1 MEFRRSHD
9 SRKGNERPR
18 QRRGKPIRDAAEP
31 TGSEANTEQNV
42 KVFNPD
48 LAGHGAEGQPEST
61 RTPTGSART
70 PPDSAQSD
78 RPGSGTR
85 AATTRIPAATNPGVS
100 RLGTSTGPHTSTGA
114 DSAKKSANHPSHPSH
129 PSHQGN
135 SAVADPTRPA
145 RQATSSPAPIA
156 IVGLACRY
164 PDANDLGAF
173 FQMVTTGRR
182 AFRRIPPCRVDL
194 ADYYSSD
201 PAAPDA
207 TYSTRAAM
215 IEGWRFDRA
224 AFGISPVTYASCD
237 PAQWLALETAARTL
251 AAAGF
256 PEGNGLPAESTGVF
270 VGNTLAGDVSRA
282 SALRLRWPYVRQV
295 LADALVSADA
305 PAELAD
311 GVLAAATTRYVA
323 PFPPV
328 TAETLAGGSP
338 GNITASI
345 CGHLG
350 FLGGG
355 FAVDTGG
362 ASSLSA
368 VTSACS
374 ALRSG
379 ELDVALAGGV
389 SVNLDPLNLV
399 GLAKLGV
406 LATGDM
412 RIYDASPTGFL
423 PGEGCGMVLLMRS
436 SDALAAGLPVYAEI
450 LGWGMASAGHHRRGS
465 SDPQAML
472 LAMRRAYEQ
481 ARCDPADIAYI
492 EGCGTG
498 IAHADEAE
506 LTALATLRGRARQSA
521 VLGSATACVG
531 HTGAA
536 AGAAGLIKAVLAA
549 ANGILPPS
557 TGVSSPHQILRESGA
572 RLRTPDSAERWPD
585 SEIRRTAVSACGTEG
600 LSVHLV
606 LASSPS
612 QRSPGELP
620 PRAPDQSRQGRRRPV
635 TLPRDLGHP
644 CTFLVQAANRTAL
657 GAILARIAN
666 VAAWLSDAE
675 LRDLACQLALEAADQ
690 GTARVAIVATRQE
703 QLARLANEAITMLP
717 KLAGGLVSTRPGIF
731 AADGADGR
739 VTLLLAG
746 QPVGDAAEPAS
757 QLAHALAILRKID
770 ELGVQPVTAVGH
782 GTGQLAGLVWAGCA
796 SPDEAVTLSELRAA
810 ALTTSPAIAPGNIR
824 RAIDM
829 FGTLRF
835 NAPRNRLIC
844 GFTGTEL
851 MNAAEIPSLLSAELL
866 IARSAGKETEVR
878 GAAADRLARA
888 VRAGAAGAS
897 LLLQTAPDRALT
909 RAIGQLSEGTGQAG
923 QRRKVPVVTIDN
935 DPSDDRHLARA
946 AAALFAAGALTRP
959 ELLYAGRPSRP
970 IDIWQQQTF
979 ITHPC
984 QTPADF
990 PQDGQA
996 ETGQSPQ
1003 ARLKAPP
1010 SRLATPPA
1018 NLTNGAGLPT
1028 DAIQPN
1034 STARTAG
1041 SRRTERTE
1049 RANHGKSGA
1058 RPILADLAPAVTPQ
1072 PVSDEA
1078 GARWVVGVSGWLRC
1092 YAERT
1097 APPGD
1102 LAAPPGDSPWEVFT
1116 GGCDFLRKEVADL
1129 FRHEPGA
1136 GRTLAVLGELPAAGT
1151 LAAAVLAARSA
1162 VGTGHLVAISPDQGL
1177 AGIMASLQAEHP
1189 QIGIVVVRA
1198 ALTPACLAAVSKIA
1212 AVPGQYRELVTGPD
1226 GELSEPVMV
1235 PADLAPGDGF
1245 PLGPQDVVLISRTAG
1260 AAGLAL
1266 AQVLACSGAAIAVIG
1281 RDRPRRDDVITT
1293 ALEQL
1298 RLAGTEVG
1306 YEIVDPASPAA
1317 LAAALRR
1324 IERRFGRVSAVAQA
1338 VAAAAPRL
1346 VADLTL
1352 ADVQAYAHEQAR
1364 VLDQLVTAVRALDG
1378 GERDEGRLKLI
1389 VTFGSVAG
1397 RYGIA
1402 GGAMTAAASGVLAG
1416 YGEQL
1421 ASLSPRCRALHV
1433 EWPAWAGSGLGER
1446 PQWAGLMR
1454 AAGFSSVSME
1464 AGSRQLLRL
1473 MGAGELP
1480 ARVAIH
1486 GRAGWQVPRPLA
1498 LASLPRGGPARF
1510 IAQVLVD
1517 YPGVELVAQVT
1528 ICALTDPYLRD
1539 YQIDGVGLMPPALA
1553 VEAMAQVASALAG
1566 TSLRVASDVA
1576 MLAPIVLAA
1585 REAPAVLRICGLRD
1599 EESVT
1604 VIVRCDSTG
1613 FAVDHFRATF
1623 SLRPAPA
1630 AGSGAPAEPDAM
1642 ETGAPHA
1649 DPLAASSVYGPICF
1663 QTGRF
1668 RRITSVEIVSSH
1680 SVSALVTGADA
1691 EPWFEG
1697 QPDSEAG
1704 HDLLLGSAGISD
1716 AALQVVQLAV
1726 PHRRLMFAGCQRA
1739 TFAGQPADSV
1749 VTISAAEVTVPRQRS
1764 GEGTEPG
1771 SLPGETIW
1779 DVAATDST
1787 GRTVLSLRR
1796 LRLRDAGP
1804 LPRTE
1809 PWPLPLA
1816 GCLLERAVAELGL
1829 GTGLRIRLGRR
1840 VAGEQA
1846 AASGWVFAARDEP
1859 GLAGLDLAVRADG
1872 PAACG
1877 WRMAGQ
1883 AIRGGQPNWLEP
1895 AGEERLRGILADHKW
1910 TLAQAIAACAGPP
1923 PELDFDLEVRQV
1935 AGADWLLISD
1945 GAARIAVV
1953 LLDLTEVAQPVAI
1966 AIMTGALDPAGRRP
1980 RSHQAALSS

>member
-1 MEFRRSHD
+1 MMEFRPSHD
-9 SRKGNERPR
+9 SRKGKRRPR
-18 QRRGKPIRDAAEP
+18 QRRGRAICDTAEP
-31 TGSEANTEQNV
+31 AGSEVSSEENV

-48 LAGHGAEGQPEST
+48 SAGRGTEVQPAAV
-61 RTPTGSART
+61 AR
-70 PPDSAQSD
+70 
-78 RPGSGTR
+78 R
-85 AATTRIPAATNPGVS
+85 AATTRIPAAIESGPARQDTSTDPYASTGPHP
-100 RLGTSTGPHTSTGA
+100 STGPHTGIA
-114 DSAKKSANHPSHPSH
+114 PDAAAKPASQSSHSSHPSR
-129 PSHQGN
+129 PGST
-135 SAVADPTRPA
+135 AVAGPTKPA
-145 RQATSSPAPIA
+145 SHVTSSPAPIA

-224 AFGISPVTYASCD
+224 AFGISPATYASCD

-282 SALRLRWPYVRQV
+282 TALRLRWPYARRV
-295 LADALVSADA
+295 LADALVSADV
-305 PAELAD
+305 PDELA
-311 GVLAAATTRYVA
+311 GRVLAAAATRYVA

-328 TAETLAGGSP
+328 TTETLAGSSP
-338 GNITASI
+338 GNIAAWI
-345 CGHLG
+345 CGHHG

-374 ALRSG
+374 ALRNG

-389 SVNLDPLNLV
+389 CVNLDPLDLV

-412 RIYDASPTGFL
+412 RIYDASPTGLL

-498 IAHADEAE
+498 TAHADEAE
-506 LTALATLRGRARQSA
+506 LTALATLRGRARQSS
-521 VLGSATACVG
+521 VLGSATACIG

-536 AGAAGLIKAVLAA
+536 AGAAGLIKAVLTA

-572 RLRTPDSAERWPD
+572 RLRTPDSAEHWPD
-585 SEIRRTAVSACGTEG
+585 SEIRRAAVSACGTGG

-620 PRAPDQSRQGRRRPV
+620 PRLPDHSRQDRRRPAA
-635 TLPRDLGHP
+635 LPRGLGHP
-644 CTFLVQAANRTAL
+644 CTFLLQATNRTAL
-657 GAILARIAN
+657 GAILARIAD

-717 KLAGGLVSTRPGIF
+717 KLTGGLVSTRPGIF

-746 QPVGDAAEPAS
+746 QPADDAAEPAS
-757 QLAHALAILRKID
+757 QLGRALAILRKID
-770 ELGVQPVTAVGH
+770 ELGVRPVTAVGH
-782 GTGQLAGLVWAGCA
+782 DTGQLAGLVWAGCA
-796 SPDEAVTLSELRAA
+796 SPDEAAALSELRAA
-810 ALTTSPAIAPGNIR
+810 ALTASPAIAPGNIR

-829 FGTLRF
+829 FGTFRF
-835 NAPRNRLIC
+835 KPPRHRLIC

-866 IARSAGKETEVR
+866 VARSAGKETEVR

-909 RAIGQLSEGTGQAG
+909 RAIGQLNEGTGQAG

-946 AAALFAAGALTRP
+946 AAALFVAGALTRP
-959 ELLYAGRPSRP
+959 ELLYPGRPSRP

-984 QTPADF
+984 QTPVDF
-990 PQDGQA
+990 PQNSQP

-1003 ARLKAPP
+1003 ARLKTPP
-1010 SRLATPPA
+1010 SRLVTPSA
-1018 NLTNGAGLPT
+1018 NRTNGPGLPA
-1028 DAIQPN
+1028 DAVQP
-1034 STARTAG
+1034 SSTGRTAR
-1041 SRRTERTE
+1041 SRQTE
-1049 RANHGKSGA
+1049 RAESTSHGKSGTSPSRA
-1058 RPILADLAPAVTPQ
+1058 NLAPAVTSEPAE
-1072 PVSDEA
+1072 DEA

-1102 LAAPPGDSPWEVFT
+1102 LAAPPGEGPWEVFT

-1177 AGIMASLQAEHP
+1177 AGIMASLQAEQP
-1189 QIGIVVVRA
+1189 QIGVVVVRA
-1198 ALTPACLAAVSKIA
+1198 ALTPESLAAVSKIA
-1212 AVPGQYRELVTGPD
+1212 AVPGQYRELVIGPD

-1245 PLGPQDVVLISRTAG
+1245 PLGSQDVVLISRTAG

-1338 VAAAAPRL
+1338 VTAAAPRL

-1352 ADVQAYAHEQAR
+1352 ADVEAYAHEQAR
-1364 VLDQLVTAVRALDG
+1364 VLDQLVTAIRTLDG
-1378 GERDEGRLKLI
+1378 GERGEGRLKLI

-1421 ASLSPRCRALHV
+1421 ASLSPGCRALQV
-1433 EWPAWAGSGLGER
+1433 EWPAWAGTGLGER

-1473 MGAGELP
+1473 MGAGQVP

-1486 GRAGWQVPRPLA
+1486 GRAGWQVPRPVA
-1498 LASLPRGGPARF
+1498 LASLPRSGPARY

-1539 YQIDGVGLMPPALA
+1539 YQIDGVGFMPPALA
-1553 VEAMAQVASALAG
+1553 IEAMAQVASALAG
-1566 TSLRVASDVA
+1566 TPLRIAADVA

-1585 REAPAVLRICGLRD
+1585 GEAPAVLRVCGLRD
-1599 EESVT
+1599 EETVT

-1623 SLRPAPA
+1623 SLRPA
-1630 AGSGAPAEPDAM
+1630 AGASFAAPAEPDAADTGAA
-1642 ETGAPHA
+1642 ETGALPA
-1649 DPLAASSVYGPICF
+1649 DPLAASSIYGPVCF

-1668 RRITSVEIVSSH
+1668 ERITSAEIASSR
-1680 SVSALVTGADA
+1680 SVSALVSGADT

-1697 QPDSEAG
+1697 QPDGEAD
-1704 HDLLLGSAGISD
+1704 HDLLLGSAGITD

-1749 VTISAAEVTVPRQRS
+1749 ITISAAEVVVPRQRS

-1779 DVAATDST
+1779 DVAATDSA
-1787 GRTVLSLRR
+1787 GRTVLRLQR

-1804 LPRTE
+1804 LPRTA
-1809 PWPLPLA
+1809 PWPLSLA

-1829 GTGLRIRLGRR
+1829 GTGVRIRLGRR
-1840 VAGEQA
+1840 MTGEQA
-1846 AASGWVFAARDEP
+1846 TASGWVFAARDEP

-1872 PAACG
+1872 PASCG

-1883 AIRGGQPNWLEP
+1883 ATRDGQPNWLEP
-1895 AGEERLRGILADHKW
+1895 AGEERLRGILAESKW
-1910 TLAQAIAACAGPP
+1910 TLAHAIAACAGPP
-1923 PELDFDLEVRQV
+1923 PERDVDLEVRQV

-1945 GAARIAVV
+1945 GTARIAVV
-1953 LLDLTEVAQPVAI
+1953 LLDLADVDQPVAI